1 MLLKHSNEFRKLNMK
16 FYKYKKG
23 GILLPLILLIILG
36 SLFMILSIKTE
47 SKNVDLKRLET
58 KLLWLDLHT
67 ISVKEKIKERL
78 KMQGL
83 NNDFLELNFTIGDYS
98 YICIIK
104 KLEKA
109 QLYPQYEFYFIDI
122 YGKFLDSKKE
132 FLQEFSTRRNFILN
146 L

>member
-1 MLLKHSNEFRKLNMK
+1 MK